1 MDDFDEDGVSD
12 SEVLLRD
19 DASATTDTS
28 SIADLSAA
36 EEDEGTPEDYF
47 DLALGMQ
54 DAQKVAS
61 ESETDHLR
69 PDGLAP
75 ANVSGVSG
83 PTTPDG
89 SEKKKKGIIPKVFK
103 RTLSSKSVDKLSK
116 NPLKPELLAQDSFVS
131 DTGSAGPSEPPSGAA
146 TPNAFRRKKFTRRKV
161 YLNVDDSTK
170 VGAVDLDGTNESK
183 KTKKKKH
190 SKRHAPKTG
199 RRRKASQAGSTGP
212 GGYSTST
219 GAIQNDYLGVV
230 FVEGESFTLLLPA
243 PLCIADRIPSTL
255 VKCANNLPRW
265 RNVTRTGWDMDP
277 FCIISF
283 GQKVFRTRVVRH
295 SRNPVWDERLFFH
308 VQRHEHAFQMLFTL
322 FDWDK
327 MSSNVRSLAFSPAC
341 TF

>member
-1 MDDFDEDGVSD
+1 MRLDQKPHGALSDELAAEAGNAGFSSDSSSPPDNFDEEGVSD
-12 SEVLLRD
+12 SEMLLRD

-36 EEDEGTPEDYF
+36 EEDEDTPEDYF

-54 DAQKVAS
+54 DAPKVAS
-61 ESETDHLR
+61 GSEADHLR
-69 PDGLAP
+69 PDSLVP
-75 ANVSGVSG
+75 ASVSG

-89 SEKKKKGIIPKVFK
+89 NEKKKKGIIPKVFK

-161 YLNVDDSTK
+161 YLNVDDSDK
-170 VGAVDLDGTNESK
+170 VGAVDLDGTNERK

-190 SKRHAPKTG
+190 NKRHAPKTG

-230 FVEGESFTLLLPA
+230 FVEGELWTLLLPA
-243 PLCIADRIPSTL
+243 SHLHC
-255 VKCANNLPRW
+255 
-265 RNVTRTGWDMDP
+265 
-277 FCIISF
+277 
-283 GQKVFRTRVVRH
+283 
-295 SRNPVWDERLFFH
+295 
-308 VQRHEHAFQMLFTL
+308 
-322 FDWDK
+322 
-327 MSSNVRSLAFSPAC
+327 
-341 TF
+341 